1 MSKDIPN
8 IGGDR
13 PHGRIVITYGTF
25 DVLHQGHINLLR
37 RAKELGDW
45 LIVGVTTDNFDL
57 ERGKMNTRDSVMK
70 RVQAVKET
78 GYVDEVIIEE
88 YKGQKIDDIQ
98 KYNVDVFAIGSD
110 WEGYFDYLKEY
121 CEVVYLP
128 RTQGI
133 SSTMLREEQ
142 ISVRIGIIW
151 TGSIAGRFVPEA
163 KFVSGNTV
171 SAAYNPDQ
179 EECRKFCSAN
189 GIPMAARTLDELLA
203 NCDAVYVASPHY
215 THYEYAKA
223 ALLAGK
229 HVLAET
235 PFVLHLSEAEELFSI
250 AGAKERTL
258 MVAHKTAYCPAFRHL
273 VSMLKSGVIGK
284 IVDINASVTTL
295 TDENSSK
302 LDHARF
308 GGSMNENACFPLL
321 PIIKLLGRDIR
332 NINFYS
338 IMKNDVDMYTKA
350 VFRYD
355 NATASFQ
362 VGLGAKTEGNMV
374 ISGTQGYIYVP
385 APWWKTDYFE
395 LRFEDQN
402 MNRKCF
408 YPFMGEGLR
417 YEIRE
422 FVSQILNPEQ
432 NLYLLTK
439 EEIIAMARVQE
450 DYINGKNV
458 YKLS

>member
-1 MSKDIPN
+1 MNKAISNQDGPRK
-8 IGGDR
+8 
-13 PHGRIVITYGTF
+13 RIVITYGTF

-37 RAKELGDW
+37 RAKELGNW

-57 ERGKMNTRDSVMK
+57 ERGKLNTRDSVMK
-70 RVQAVKET
+70 RVQAVKDT
-78 GYVDEVIIEE
+78 GYADEVIIEE

-133 SSTMLREEQ
+133 SSTMLRESQ
-142 ISVRIGIIW
+142 ISVRIGVIG
-151 TGSIAGRFVPEA
+151 TGSIARRFVPEA
-163 KFVSGNTV
+163 SFVSGNEI
-171 SAAYNPDQ
+171 SAAYNPDT
-179 EECRKFCSAN
+179 EACRDFCRTF
-189 GIPMAARTLDELLA
+189 GIGTAASSLEELLA

-215 THYEYAKA
+215 THFEYAKA
-223 ALLAGK
+223 ALEAGK
-229 HVLAET
+229 DVFCET
-235 PFVLHLSEAEELFSI
+235 PFVLHLAE
-250 AGAKERTL
+250 AKELYAIAEAKRRTL

-273 VSMLKSGVIGK
+273 VTMLKSGVIGK

-295 TDENSSK
+295 TDERSVK
-302 LDHARF
+302 LDHNRF

-321 PIIKLLGRDIR
+321 PILKLLGQDVR

-374 ISGTQGYIYVP
+374 ISGTKGYIYVP

-395 LRFEDQN
+395 QRFEDQN
-402 MNRKCF
+402 LNRKCF
-408 YPFMGEGLR
+408 FPFMGEGLR

-422 FVSQILNPEQ
+422 FISHILNPDQ
-432 NLYLLTK
+432 SLYLLTK
-439 EEIIAMARVQE
+439 EEILKMTQIQE
-450 DYINGKNV
+450 DYINGVNV

>member
-1 MSKDIPN
+1 MNKAISNQDSPRK
-8 IGGDR
+8 
-13 PHGRIVITYGTF
+13 RIVITYGTF

-57 ERGKMNTRDSVMK
+57 ERGKLNTRDSVMK
-70 RVQAVKET
+70 RVQAVKDT
-78 GYVDEVIIEE
+78 GYADEVIIGE

-133 SSTMLREEQ
+133 SSTMLRESQ
-142 ISVRIGIIW
+142 ISVRIGVIG
-151 TGSIAGRFVPEA
+151 TGSIARRFVPEA
-163 KFVSGNTV
+163 SFVSVNEI
-171 SAAYNPDQ
+171 SAAYNPDT
-179 EECRKFCSAN
+179 EACRDFCRTF
-189 GIPMAARTLDELLA
+189 GIGTAASSLEELLA

-215 THYEYAKA
+215 THFEYAKA
-223 ALLAGK
+223 ALEAGK
-229 HVLAET
+229 DVFCET
-235 PFVLHLSEAEELFSI
+235 PFVLHLAE
-250 AGAKERTL
+250 AKELYAIAEAKRRTL

-273 VSMLKSGVIGK
+273 VTMLKSGVIGK

-295 TDENSSK
+295 TDERSVK
-302 LDHARF
+302 LDHNRF

-321 PIIKLLGRDIR
+321 PILKLLGQDVR

-374 ISGTQGYIYVP
+374 ISGTKGYIYVP

-395 LRFEDQN
+395 QRFEDQN
-402 MNRKCF
+402 LNRKCF
-408 YPFMGEGLR
+408 FPFMGEGLR

-422 FVSQILNPEQ
+422 FISHILNPDQ
-432 NLYLLTK
+432 SLYRLTK
-439 EEIIAMARVQE
+439 EEILKMTQIQE
-450 DYINGKNV
+450 DYINGVNV

>member
-1 MSKDIPN
+1 MNKIFH
-8 IGGDR
+8 GDG
-13 PHGRIVITYGTF
+13 PHRKTVITYGTF

-37 RAKELGDW
+37 RAKELGDY
-45 LIVGVTTDNFDL
+45 LIVGVTTDNFDM
-57 ERGKMNTRDSVMK
+57 ERGKLNTRDSVMK

-78 GYVDEVIIEE
+78 GYADEVIIEE
-88 YKGQKIDDIQ
+88 YKGQKIDDVLR
-98 KYNVDVFAIGSD
+98 YDVDVFAIGSD
-110 WEGYFDYLKEY
+110 WEGYFDYMKEF

-128 RTQGI
+128 RTEGI

-142 ISVRIGIIW
+142 ISVRIGIIG

-163 KFVSGNTV
+163 KFVSGNTISV
-171 SAAYNPDQ
+171 AYNPDHA
-179 EECRKFCSAN
+179 ECEAFCSAN
-189 GIPMAARTLDELLA
+189 GIPLAARTFEELLA
-203 NCDAVYVASPHY
+203 GCDAIYVASPHY
-215 THYEYAKA
+215 THYEYVRA
-223 ALLAGK
+223 ALEAGK
-229 HVLAET
+229 DVLCET
-235 PFVLHLSEAEELFSI
+235 PFVLRLTQAEELYSI
-250 AGAKERTL
+250 AEARHKTL
-258 MVAHKTAYCPAFRHL
+258 LIAHKTAYCPAFRHL
-273 VSMLKSGVIGK
+273 VTMLKSGVIGK

-295 TDENSSK
+295 TDEKSSK
-302 LDHARF
+302 LDHNQY

-321 PIIKLLGRDIR
+321 PIIKLLGREVR

-374 ISGTQGYIYVP
+374 ISGTKGYIYVP

-395 LRFEDQN
+395 QRFEDQN
-402 MNRKCF
+402 LNRKCF
-408 YPFMGEGLR
+408 FPFMGEGLR

-422 FVSQILNPEQ
+422 FISRILNPNQ
-432 NLYLLTK
+432 SMYLLTK
-439 EEIIAMARVQE
+439 DEILKMTGIQE